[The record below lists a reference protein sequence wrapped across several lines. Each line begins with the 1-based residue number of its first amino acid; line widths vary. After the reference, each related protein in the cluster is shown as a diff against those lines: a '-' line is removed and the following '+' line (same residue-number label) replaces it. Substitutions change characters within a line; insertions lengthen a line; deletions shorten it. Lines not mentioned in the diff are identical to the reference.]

1 MSGCVLVLGRTPLR
15 KHSSGDDPCCPNP
28 PSGLLG
34 APRRRGRFLAAAALL
49 LAALARRRRRGARAD
64 DLSSLSLVASPAPA
78 CTTRTTTRATY
89 TYLANALDTGT
100 SLVELDTWANVLNG
114 KWDVSHGDPLASE
127 NNCVQ
132 ASTAADLYTGDRN
145 QNLDSCLD
153 DIRIWMLAHP
163 THGPI
168 MVKIEMKNGFDDSIG
183 LDPTEFDS
191 YIQAHLG
198 SVLYTPADLLTKS
211 DGTLYP
217 NLDAAAQADN
227 WGSYGS
233 LEGKVI
239 VEMIPGTFEQA
250 VDPSSTWVDVV
261 YAQHLIDLYDSGEI
275 ADAAV
280 FPSVLGAQAGDP
292 RTRYSDTALRPWF
305 VVFDGD
311 AGTWVSDGDTQWYD
325 TNHYLTVRHRRVR
338 RHSGAQTA
346 VTRPRGRP
354 GARWPQLAADG
365 ASYVSTDWIHLVEAD
380 GVLSDVLAR
389 G

>member
-1 MSGCVLVLGRTPLR
+1 MRKPITPFR
-15 KHSSGDDPCCPNP
+15 M
-28 PSGLLG
+28 
-34 APRRRGRFLAAAALL
+34 RGWLAAAG
-49 LAALARRRRRGARAD
+49 ALALALGLGASA
-64 DLSSLSLVASPAPA
+64 APA
-78 CTTRTTTRATY
+78 AAQSSAVDSASLAGVTGVGIHNTYNDKTDY
-89 TYLANALDTGT
+89 TYLASALDTGA
-100 SLVELDTWANVLNG
+100 SLIELDTWANVLNG
-114 KWDVSHGDPLASE
+114 NWDVSHSDPLASD

-132 ASTAADLYTGDRN
+132 ATTAAGLYTGDRN

-191 YIQAHLG
+191 YVQAHLG
-198 SVLYTPADLLTKS
+198 SGLYTPADLLTKP
-211 DGTLYP
+211 DGTPYP

-227 WGSYGS
+227 WGTYGS

-239 VEMIPGTFEQA
+239 VEIIPGTFEQD

-261 YAQHLIDLYDSGEI
+261 YAQHLLDLYNNGEI

-280 FPSVLGAQAGDP
+280 FPSVLGAQTGDP
-292 RTRYSDTALRPWF
+292 RDRYSDTALRPWF

-325 TNHYLTVRHRRVR
+325 TNHYLAVVTDAYDVSPALSDTAPALADAQARVEE
-338 RHSGAQTA
+338 
-346 VTRPRGRP
+346 
-354 GARWPQLAADG
+354 LAADG
-365 ASYVSTDWIHLVEAD
+365 ASFVSTDWNTAPANA
-380 GVLSDVLAR
+380 VLGDVLLR

>member
-1 MSGCVLVLGRTPLR
+1 MPLPTTTASPSTALPRT
-15 KHSSGDDPCCPNP
+15 
-28 PSGLLG
+28 
-34 APRRRGRFLAAAALL
+34 RRVRTRLLAAAALL
-49 LAALARRRRRGARAD
+49 LAAVGAASAPAAQAT
-64 DLSSLSLVASPAPA
+64 DLSSLSLAGVTGTGIHNTYNDSS
-78 CTTRTTTRATY
+78 TY

-153 DIRIWMLAHP
+153 DIRIWMQAHP

-168 MVKIEMKNGFDDSIG
+168 MVKIEMKNGFDDTTG
-183 LDPTEFDS
+183 QNPTEFDS
-191 YIQAHLG
+191 YIKANLG

-211 DGTLYP
+211 DGSTYA

-227 WGSYGS
+227 WGTYGS

-239 VEMIPGTFEQA
+239 VEIIPGTYEQA
-250 VDPSSTWVDVV
+250 VDASDTWVDQV
-261 YAQHLIDLYDSGEI
+261 YAQHLIDLYNSGDI

-280 FPSVLGAQAGDP
+280 FPSVLGAQTGDP
-292 RTRYSDTALRPWF
+292 RLRYTDTALRPWF
-305 VVFDGD
+305 VVFDQD
-311 AGTWVSDGDTQWYD
+311 AGTFVSDGDTQWYD
-325 TNHYLTVRHRRVR
+325 TNHYLLVVTDAYDVTPALDSSDPTLADAEARV
-338 RHSGAQTA
+338 AE
-346 VTRPRGRP
+346 
-354 GARWPQLAADG
+354 LAADG
-365 ASYVSTDWIHLVEAD
+365 ASYVSTDWITSPAD
-380 GVLSDVLAR
+380 GILSEVLAR